1 MIMTTSFISSLF
13 VLCILFILLLIFIR
27 FKIKDTGYTIIDDM
41 LSKSDIDYI
50 SKEWENRNFKT
61 IYNLISDIIKDKL
74 NRDNYELIDYMYV
87 IENSSIHTY
96 HRDYTSSKNY
106 NNLRY
111 PSYTMIL
118 YLDDNNSGLHVIPK
132 SHLDNSMIYL
142 FDYSL
147 KLNVKKGSVIIFDAN
162 LLHCGDLYNNKKRKC
177 IQFKIIHK
185 DDISKVPHLQNFHV
199 LINNQNNKIKFLK
212 KIEMNFTRH
221 FPIITD
227 LFNSII
233 KNSFGE
239 KKTFIQKMFSK
250 LIFSNS
256 DFYKPIKLF

>member
-1 MIMTTSFISSLF
+1 
-13 VLCILFILLLIFIR
+13 
-27 FKIKDTGYTIIDDM
+27 M
-41 LSKSDIDYI
+41 LSNNDIQI
-50 SKEWENRNFKT
+50 ILKEWDNRNFKK
-61 IYNLISDIIKDKL
+61 IYNIL
-74 NRDNYELIDYMYV
+74 NNNFYKGDFCKGDFCKGDYKLIDYMYV

-106 NNLRY
+106 NNLTY

-118 YLDDNNSGLHVIPK
+118 YLDNFNSGLHVIPK
-132 SHLDNSMIYL
+132 SHLDNSFIYF
-142 FDYSL
+142 FDYSE
-147 KLNVKKGSVIIFDAN
+147 KINVKIGSVIIFDAN
-162 LLHCGDLYNNKKRKC
+162 LLHCGDLYNNKNDRKC

-185 DDISKVPHLQNFHV
+185 DDLHKVPHLQNFHV
-199 LINNQNNKIKFLK
+199 LINSKNNKAEILK
-212 KIEMNFTRH
+212 KIEMNFTKH

-256 DFYKPIKLF
+256 NFYKPIKI

>member
-1 MIMTTSFISSLF
+1 MILIVFFILF
-13 VLCILFILLLIFIR
+13 VFLTLLYKR
-27 FKIKDTGYTIIDDM
+27 YKINDVGYTIIDNM
-41 LSKSDIDYI
+41 LSNDDILNI
-50 SKEWENRNFKT
+50 LKEWDNRNFKE
-61 IYNLISDIIKDKL
+61 IYNIINNNFCKGDFCKG
-74 NRDNYELIDYMYV
+74 DYKLIDYIYV

-106 NNLRY
+106 NNLTY

-118 YLDDNNSGLHVIPK
+118 YLDNFNSGLHVIPK
-132 SHLDNSMIYL
+132 SHLDNSFMYL
-142 FDYSL
+142 FDYS
-147 KLNVKKGSVIIFDAN
+147 KKINVKIGSVIIFDAN
-162 LLHCGDLYNNKKRKC
+162 LLHCGDLYNNDNNRKC

-185 DDISKVPHLQNFHV
+185 DDIHKVPHLQNFHV
-199 LINNQNNKIKFLK
+199 LINSKNSKTQILK
-212 KIEMNFTRH
+212 KIEMNFTKH

-233 KNSFGE
+233 KNAFGE

-256 DFYKPIKLF
+256 NFYKPIKI